1 MARCRGP
8 LQGAPALAGEI
19 ICTTGLT
26 RGLTRNEPAHSMPAP
41 GDVMDL
47 GIRGRRAVV
56 CGGSKGLGLA
66 AARSLA
72 REGVDLTLVAR
83 SQETLDTAA
92 RQLAAEA
99 GVKVAT
105 VSADLGTAEG
115 RAAVLRQAGIVD
127 ILVANPGIRQVPDN
141 FRTLTRE
148 AWDGWMEAHF
158 FSSLE

>member
-1 MARCRGP
+1 
-8 LQGAPALAGEI
+8 
-19 ICTTGLT
+19 
-26 RGLTRNEPAHSMPAP
+26 
-41 GDVMDL
+41 MDL

-83 SQETLDTAA
+83 SHETLAEA
-92 RQLAAEA
+92 SRQLMAET
-99 GVKVAT
+99 GVKVET
-105 VSADLGTAEG
+105 VSADLTTPDG
-115 RAAVLRQAGIVD
+115 RAEVLAKAGVVD
-127 ILVANPGIRQVPDN
+127 ILVSNPGVRQVPDD

-158 FSSLE
+158 